1 MRVKGVSVRYACK
14 NWKGTT
20 ARTHIAFF
28 YRVYNHA
35 QEVERLIYCG
45 LNELK
50 GRLLNGNIVVTRLFL
65 KKDYG
70 VSKLGAHKHPLA
82 TVATT
87 TITSTASFSYP
98 DHHSTDDEDSVHTNS
113 Q

>member
-1 MRVKGVSVRYACK
+1 MSKFVTKA
-14 NWKGTT
+14 
-20 ARTHIAFF
+20 
-28 YRVYNHA
+28 
-35 QEVERLIYCG
+35 L
-45 LNELK
+45 
-50 GRLLNGNIVVTRLFL
+50 LLNGNIVVTRLFL